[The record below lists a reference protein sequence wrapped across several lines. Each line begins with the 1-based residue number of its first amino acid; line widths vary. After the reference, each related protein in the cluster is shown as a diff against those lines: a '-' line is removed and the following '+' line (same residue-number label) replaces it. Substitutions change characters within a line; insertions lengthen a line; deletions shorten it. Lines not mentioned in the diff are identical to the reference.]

1 MYLFI
6 SAVCEQMYETKITKH
21 FGIKFIRE
29 YWDQNMLGLETKL
42 FLISS
47 EPKILKE
54 RQFYNRDQINS
65 VVMRSFDN
73 TSQWIP
79 QASFPH
85 SFPHILEYLIDS
97 QCLCLRNGG
106 SPIKGEGKLKLLH
119 NFSFQKLWKSTG

>member
-73 TSQWIP
+73 TSQWIKVVP
-79 QASFPH
+79 SK
-85 SFPHILEYLIDS
+85 Y
-97 QCLCLRNGG
+97 
-106 SPIKGEGKLKLLH
+106 
-119 NFSFQKLWKSTG
+119 FSSTKAL